1 MPILA
6 AETPVYPD
14 DLLNHEA
21 VPING
26 RRWWAV
32 YTKARQEKSLARQL
46 VKFQVPFYLPLV
58 AKDLRYRGRR
68 VKSFNPLF
76 SGYVFLYGSEE
87 ERVKTLTT
95 NRISRVLPVPDQKQL
110 YDDLKQVHQLIDS
123 DAPLTVEKRLAP
135 GQRVRVRDGALM
147 GLEGTVT
154 SRVRRCRLVVAV
166 NFLQQG
172 VSVEIDDFLLEPL
185 D

>member
-1 MPILA
+1 M
-6 AETPVYPD
+6 
-14 DLLNHEA
+14 
-21 VPING
+21 
-26 RRWWAV
+26 
-32 YTKARQEKSLARQL
+32 
-46 VKFQVPFYLPLV
+46 
-58 AKDLRYRGRR
+58 
-68 VKSFNPLF
+68 
-76 SGYVFLYGSEE
+76 FLYGSEE

-95 NRISRVLPVPDQKQL
+95 NRISRVLPVPDQEQL

-123 DAPLTVEKRLAP
+123 NAPLTVEKRLAP

-172 VSVEIDDFLLEPL
+172 VSVEIDDYLLEPL